1 MSDIY
6 PEDRFHD
13 ECGVFGIASHP
24 DAARHTYL
32 GLYALQH
39 RGQESAGIVSTDGSR
54 LYHERGM
61 GYVADVFDDETLS
74 RLPGRSA
81 IGHVR
86 YSTAGDSSL
95 ANAQP
100 IVSES
105 WRGSIALAHNGNLI
119 NSVRL
124 RHKLEADGAIFQTTS
139 DTEVILHLLARCST
153 QDLDLALQEVLYQ
166 VQGAYSM
173 VIQTLD
179 RLYAIRDPFG
189 VRPLC
194 LGRMNGSYTLAS
206 ETCAFDLIG
215 AKYIRDVAPGEILK
229 IEGDQLQSSSL
240 PPAPRHAH
248 CIFEHVYF
256 SRPDSTVFER
266 SVHKSRYQ
274 MGRQLARESPVEA
287 DLVVP
292 VPDSGL
298 TAALGYSDQSGIPFT
313 LGLIRNHYVGRTFIE
328 PKQSIRHF
336 GVKIKLNP
344 VRELLENQRVILI
357 DDSIVR
363 GTTSR
368 KIVEM
373 VRNAG
378 AREVHLRISSPPT
391 ISSCYYGIDTPT
403 HEELIGANKVVE
415 EIREFTGADSLRYIS
430 LEGMK
435 EAVSDEQNFC
445 SACFDAEYP
454 ISISLET
461 PQQNLFDLETSEDR
475 RQGVEERR
483 EETEDRSQKTAETEQ
498 QTSDDKPQA
507 ADRKTG

>member
-1 MSDIY
+1 MNQLF
-6 PEDRFHD
+6 PEDKFND

-39 RGQESAGIVSTDGSR
+39 RGQESAGIITTDGSR
-54 LYHERGM
+54 LYHEKGM
-61 GYVADVFDDETLS
+61 GHVADVFDDEILS
-74 RLPGRSA
+74 RLPGNSA

-124 RHKLEADGAIFQTTS
+124 RHRLEGDGAIFQTTS
-139 DTEVILHLLARCST
+139 DTEVVLHLLARCPT
-153 QDLDLALQEVLYQ
+153 QDFDHALREVLHQ
-166 VQGAYSM
+166 IQGAYSM
-173 VIQTLD
+173 VIQTTD

-215 AKYIRDVAPGEILK
+215 AEYIRDVAPGEILK

-256 SRPDSTVFER
+256 SRPDSTVFGR

-274 MGRQLARESPVEA
+274 MGRRLARESPVEA

-298 TAALGYSDQSGIPFT
+298 TAALGYSNQSGIPFT

-344 VRELLENQRVILI
+344 VKELLENQRVILI

-368 KIVEM
+368 KIVEL
-373 VRNAG
+373 VRSAG

-403 HEELIGANKVVE
+403 QEELIGANKVVE
-415 EIREFTGADSLRYIS
+415 EIRDFTGADTLAYLSV
-430 LEGMK
+430 EGMK

-461 PQQNLFDLETSEDR
+461 PQQSLFDLETSEDR
-475 RQGVEERR
+475 RQGEGDRR
-483 EETEDRSQKTAETEQ
+483 EPAEEGPRTPDDRP
-498 QTSDDKPQA
+498 QT

>member
-1 MSDIY
+1 
-6 PEDRFHD
+6 
-13 ECGVFGIASHP
+13 VFGIAAHP

-39 RGQESAGIVSTDGSR
+39 RGQESAGIITTDGSQ

-61 GYVADVFDDETLS
+61 GHVADVFDDKTLS
-74 RLPGRSA
+74 RLPGTSA

-105 WRGSIALAHNGNLI
+105 WRGSIAIAHNGNLI

-124 RHKLEADGAIFQTTS
+124 RHRLEADGAIFQTTS
-139 DTEVILHLLARCST
+139 DTEVILHLLARCPT
-153 QDLDLALQEVLYQ
+153 KDLDHALLEVLHQ

-173 VIQTLD
+173 VIQTPD

-194 LGRMNGSYTLAS
+194 LGRMNGSYTIAS

-215 AKYIRDVAPGEILK
+215 AEYIREIAPGEILK
-229 IEGDQLQSSSL
+229 IQKDQLQSSSL

-256 SRPDSTVFER
+256 SRPDSKVFDR
-266 SVHKSRYQ
+266 SVHQSRYQ

-298 TAALGYSDQSGIPFT
+298 TAALGYSDESGIPFQ

-344 VRELLENQRVILI
+344 VRELLENQRVVLI

-373 VRNAG
+373 VRDAG
-378 AREVHLRISSPPT
+378 AREVHIRISSPPT

-403 HEELIGANKVVE
+403 QEELIGANKIVE
-415 EIREFTGADSLRYIS
+415 EIREFTGADTLAYLS

-461 PQQNLFDLETSEDR
+461 PQKSLFQLETSEDR
-475 RQGVEERR
+475 RQGEVDRR
-483 EETEDRSQKTAETEQ
+483 ETAEEDP
-498 QTSDDKPQA
+498 QTTDDRPQA
-507 ADRKTG
+507 AQRKTG

>member
-1 MSDIY
+1 MSNQD

-39 RGQESAGIVSTDGSR
+39 RGQESAGIISTDGSR
-54 LYHERGM
+54 LYQEKGM

-74 RLPGRSA
+74 RLPGTSA

-86 YSTAGDSSL
+86 YSTAGASSL

-105 WRGSIALAHNGNLI
+105 WRGPIALAHNGNLI

-124 RHKLEADGAIFQTTS
+124 RHKLEAEGAIFQTTS

-153 QDLDLALQEVLYQ
+153 QNLDQALLEVLHQ

-173 VIQTLD
+173 VVQTTD

-215 AKYIRDVAPGEILK
+215 AEYIRDVAPGEILK

-256 SRPDSTVFER
+256 SRPDSTVFNR

-298 TAALGYSDQSGIPFT
+298 TAALGYSDQSGIPFK

-344 VRELLENQRVILI
+344 VKELMENQRVILI

-378 AREVHLRISSPPT
+378 AREVHIRTSSPPT

-403 HEELIGANKVVE
+403 TDELIGANKVVE
-415 EIREFTGADSLRYIS
+415 EIREFTGADSLAYLS

-461 PQQNLFDLETSEDR
+461 PQQSLFDLDTSEDR

-483 EETEDRSQKTAETEQ
+483 QETEETETQTADDRP
-498 QTSDDKPQA
+498 QT